1 MNYRISFGYIDEYL
15 NDNKKKEE
23 ITCFQYIKSFFISK
37 KDNHNMIPDYDIKPK
52 PKPKPKPINY
62 KPYRYK

>member
-1 MNYRISFGYIDEYL
+1 MNYIISFGYIDEYL

-23 ITCFQYIKSFFISK
+23 LTCFQYIKSFFISK

-52 PKPKPKPINY
+52 PKLINY

>member
-23 ITCFQYIKSFFISK
+23 ITCFQCVKSFFISK

-52 PKPKPKPINY
+52 PKPKPINY

>member
-23 ITCFQYIKSFFISK
+23 LTCFQYITSFFISKSK

-52 PKPKPKPINY
+52 PKPKPINY
-62 KPYRYK
+62 KQYRYK